1 MIGIKIQM
9 GGVEYMVP
17 PLTLGQL
24 RRLDPMIKSM
34 RNISS
39 DVRSLSAE
47 QIDAIGEIVSTALGR
62 NYPDMTAEKVLDL
75 IDVAN
80 LNEVFFAVMTG
91 SGLRPGE
98 AEAVTRLNG
107 ATSMDSSPPPA
118 ATLTP

>member
-24 RRLDPMIKSM
+24 RRLDPKIKSM
-34 RNISS
+34 RNVSS
-39 DVRSLSAE
+39 DGRVITAE
-47 QIDAIGEIVSTALGR
+47 QIDAIGEIVSTALSR

-80 LNEVFFAVMTG
+80 VSEVFYAVMTG

-98 AEAVTRLNG
+98 AEAVARPNG
-107 ATSMDSSPPPA
+107 ATSMDSSLPPA
-118 ATLTP
+118 DTPIP